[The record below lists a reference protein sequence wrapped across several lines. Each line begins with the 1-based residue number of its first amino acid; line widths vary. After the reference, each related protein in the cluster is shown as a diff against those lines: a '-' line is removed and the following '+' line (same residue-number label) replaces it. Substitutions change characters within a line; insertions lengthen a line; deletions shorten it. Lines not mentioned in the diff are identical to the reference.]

1 MSPPTSRELAER
13 LVAREQASGGAPGD
27 ATTATER
34 AIRRLCLAL
43 AGWFG
48 PYAVHALL
56 TRAVA
61 QAHAVHPALV
71 AVRAGPPPA
80 RELTGLFESLRAH
93 AGPAIAAG
101 ALDVLTA
108 LIELLSHLIG
118 DDLATGLVERT
129 LRDGGPIPDGPM
141 QDGPGPDALR
151 GAPAARAA
159 AERAPHD

>member
-13 LVAREQASGGAPGD
+13 LVAREQADGGAPPD
-27 ATTATER
+27 ATASTER
-34 AIRRLCLAL
+34 AIRRLCSAL

-71 AVRAGPPPA
+71 AVGVGPPPA
-80 RELTGLFESLRAH
+80 CGLTGLLESLRAH
-93 AGPAIAAG
+93 AGPAVAAG

-108 LIELLSHLIG
+108 LVELLSHLIG

-129 LRDGGPIPDGPM
+129 LDDGGL
-141 QDGPGPDALR
+141 GPDALR
-151 GAPAARAA
+151 DAPAAP
-159 AERAPHD
+159 EWAPHD